1 MTVLDHSMWFIGY
14 RYPFIN
20 LLEGGTIVFKGK
32 AIYPLVILS
41 VIGMLLVAACAG
53 PAGEAGSAG
62 AAGAAGSAGS
72 PGSPGAAGS
81 NGATGPAGPA
91 GADGADGATGKKG
104 ADGSASRFA
113 SLAVS
118 TVRNVAGQETLK
130 VTLAGFARKDT
141 ITVTIVEANGPG
153 GDHTVGSAKTNGS
166 GAVEATLGSAGSPAI
181 PSGLGVGVYTLKAT
195 GGRDGASATTA
206 LHVKATLLPD
216 PITGE

>member
-41 VIGMLLVAACAG
+41 LIGMLLVAACAG

-62 AAGAAGSAGS
+62 AAGAAGAAG
-72 PGSPGAAGS
+72 PAGAAG
-81 NGATGPAGPA
+81 AAGPAGPA
-91 GADGADGATGKKG
+91 GADGSDGADGTKG
-104 ADGSASRFA
+104 ADGSAARFA
-113 SLAVS
+113 SIAVS

-130 VTLAGFARKDT
+130 VTLSGFSRKDT

-166 GAVEATLGSAGSPAI
+166 GAVEETLGSAGSPAI

-195 GGRDGASATTA
+195 SGRDGASATTA